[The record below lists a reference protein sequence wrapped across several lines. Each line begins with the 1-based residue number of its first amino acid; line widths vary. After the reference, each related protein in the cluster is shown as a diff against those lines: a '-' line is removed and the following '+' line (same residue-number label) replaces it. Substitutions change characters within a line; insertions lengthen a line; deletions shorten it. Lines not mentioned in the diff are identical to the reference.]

1 MNKKVKKRI
10 NKHYRIRK
18 KVVGTAEKPRI
29 SVFRSLQHIYV
40 QFIDDV
46 AGKTL
51 ASSSSLCKDVLSAG
65 LSGLVQAEKVGE
77 LAGTAAVKAGIKK
90 AVFDRGGFKYHGRVK
105 AVAESLRKAGLDF

>member
-1 MNKKVKKRI
+1 MNKKVKKRV

-18 KVVGTAEKPRI
+18 KVMGTAEKPRI

-46 AGKTL
+46 TGKTI
-51 ASSSSLCKDVLSAG
+51 ASGSSLSKEVLEAKV
-65 LSGLVQAEKVGE
+65 SGLVQAEKVGA
-77 LAGTAAVKAGIKK
+77 LAGAAAVKAGIKK

-105 AVAESLRKAGLDF
+105 AVADSLRKAGLEF